1 MASQVGSG
9 ESNIGKKLLLFKT
22 ELQKDQGW
30 METTDSD
37 LKDLKD
43 ISGSKQ
49 LMKMH
54 KNLDEVVNELA
65 AALKKKKFTVEAA
78 KPLLLKARLSLYYGI
93 RVGKPWTSELKLCR
107 D

>member
-1 MASQVGSG
+1 MASQVGPG

-30 METTDSD
+30 METTASD

-65 AALKKKKFTVEAA
+65 AALKKKKSQ
-78 KPLLLKARLSLYYGI
+78 LRQRS
-93 RVGKPWTSELKLCR
+93 RSC
-107 D
+107 